1 MPLPLVVYLLLF
13 VNSMKTAQI
22 LHNPT
27 AGKQEHTKK
36 NLVSLVKSSGF
47 DCGYSST
54 KKIKWKK
61 VKPDS
66 DFIIIAGG
74 DGTVRDIAVNLINKK
89 KAIQKLPILLLPLG
103 TANNIAKSLGI
114 EGHIDDIIRHISKRN
129 LKKFDVG
136 SIKGGKKNMIFLE
149 SFGFGVFPELMKRME
164 KIEEREEA
172 TPEENLKTALEQ
184 LRNIVVKYPAKPFT
198 IIIDGVPN
206 TDHYIM
212 IEVMNISSIGP
223 NLNLSP
229 KSDPGDGE
237 FELVMIP
244 ENQRDEFASYISYK
258 MSGIEKTFVPIIIK
272 GKKITI
278 ATPAGYM
285 HTDDELKFLKK
296 PKNLT
301 IAPEP
306 GMMKFFVQ

>member
-1 MPLPLVVYLLLF
+1 
-13 VNSMKTAQI
+13 MKNAKI
-22 LHNPT
+22 LHNPN

-36 NLVSLVKSSGF
+36 NLMSLVKSNGF

-54 KKIKWKK
+54 KRIKWKK

-66 DFIIIAGG
+66 DFLIIAGG
-74 DGTVRDIAVNLINKK
+74 DGTVRDVVVNLINKK
-89 KAIQKLPILLLPLG
+89 KATQKLPILLLPLG

-114 EGHIDDIIRHISKRN
+114 EGHIEQIIKHIKNRN

-136 SIKGGKKNMIFLE
+136 SIKGGKKDMLFLE
-149 SFGFGVFPELMKRME
+149 SFGFGVFPELMKRM
-164 KIEEREEA
+164 KKVERDDA
-172 TPEENLKTALEQ
+172 TPEENLQLALRE
-184 LRNIVVKYPAKPFT
+184 LHDIVQKYPAKPFT
-198 IIIDGVPN
+198 VMIDGVPN

-212 IEVMNISSIGP
+212 IEVMNISSMGP

-244 ENQRDEFASYISYK
+244 ESQRDEFASYISYK
-258 MSGIEKTFVPIIIK
+258 MSGIEKNFVPIVIK
-272 GKKITI
+272 GKKIAI
-278 ATPAGYM
+278 ETPAGYM
-285 HTDDELKFLKK
+285 HTDDELKLMKK
-296 PKNLT
+296 PRTLN

>member
-1 MPLPLVVYLLLF
+1 
-13 VNSMKTAQI
+13 MKSAKI
-22 LHNPT
+22 LHNPN

-36 NLVSLVKSSGF
+36 KLMSLVKENGF

-54 KKIKWKK
+54 KNINWKK

-66 DFIIIAGG
+66 DFLIIAGG

-114 EGHIDDIIRHISKRN
+114 EGHIDGIIKNISKRN

-136 SIKGGKKNMIFLE
+136 MIKGRKKEMIFLE
-149 SFGFGVFPELMKRME
+149 SFGFGVFPELMKKMKKLE
-164 KIEEREEA
+164 SDDA
-172 TPEENLKTALEQ
+172 TPEENIKTALEQ
-184 LRNIVVKYPAKPFT
+184 LHDIVMKYPAKPFT
-198 IIIDGVPN
+198 VVIDGVPT

-212 IEVMNISSIGP
+212 IEIMNISSIGP

-244 ENQRDEFASYISYK
+244 ESQREEFASYISYK
-258 MSGIEKTFVPIIIK
+258 ISGIEKTFVSIVIK
-272 GKKITI
+272 GKNISL